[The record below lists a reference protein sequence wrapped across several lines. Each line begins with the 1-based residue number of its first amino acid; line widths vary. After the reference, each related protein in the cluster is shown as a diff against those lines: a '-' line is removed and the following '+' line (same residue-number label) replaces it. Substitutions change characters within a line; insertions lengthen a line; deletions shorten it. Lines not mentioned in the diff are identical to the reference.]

1 MKDKTELKGIG
12 GWLILIAIGVTLSP
26 FIAAGMDYATYSQV
40 FSEDIWSAL
49 TDSSSPAYVPY
60 YALTVSVEAIIG
72 IVIDAYLFYLIYL
85 FYKKKSDFPSL
96 YIKLVF
102 VIFAFTIIDIFVV
115 SLVFPNSTA
124 KDLFDPL
131 TVRAIVQSIFA
142 ILVWVPYMKK
152 SVRVKN
158 TFVN

>member
-1 MKDKTELKGIG
+1 MKDKTKLKGVG
-12 GWLILIAIGVTLSP
+12 GWLILVAISVTLSP
-26 FIAAGMDYATYSQV
+26 FIAAGTDYATFSQV
-40 FSEDIWSAL
+40 FSAELWNAL
-49 TDSSSPAYVPY
+49 TDSNSPAYTPY
-60 YALTVSVEAIIG
+60 YALTVSVEFVIAMI
-72 IVIDAYLFYLIYL
+72 IDAYLFYLMYL

-102 VIFAFTIIDIFVV
+102 AIFAFNIIGIFVG
-115 SLVFPNSTA
+115 SLLFDLTA

-131 TVRAIVQSIFA
+131 TIKAIGQSIFA
-142 ILVWVPYMKK
+142 ILVWVPYMVK